1 MDEFMEMEF
10 EDRINGGIYDEIED
24 YEVFPAYDD
33 EFWDELEQSDANW
46 LMARYDIENDH
57 DRFDDFECDY
67 E

>member
-10 EDRINGGIYDEIED
+10 EDRINGGIDDEIED

-33 EFWDELEQSDANW
+33 EFWDELEQSDDNW